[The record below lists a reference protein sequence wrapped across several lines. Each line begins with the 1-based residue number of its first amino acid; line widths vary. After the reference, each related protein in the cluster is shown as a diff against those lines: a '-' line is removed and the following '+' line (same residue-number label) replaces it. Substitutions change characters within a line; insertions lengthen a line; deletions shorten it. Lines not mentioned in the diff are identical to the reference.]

1 MTLMHTHQP
10 TSPSLLSSFYFTFS
24 LVGMFYFYHVCPCDT
39 DTTLSGIRRISPLH
53 SIPYTCGP
61 VGYDVRHILHNPS
74 HEYACLIQFL
84 AHQSHTQ
91 IFGKGKKK
99 KRQRKS
105 KKNCPD
111 SNIDYSTT
119 TAYAHYSSPKQPKQ
133 YSDISLSPFTP
144 THSTQNLS
152 STVTLSIFKANS
164 NLQIPSD
171 KKLYIC
177 N

>member
-1 MTLMHTHQP
+1 
-10 TSPSLLSSFYFTFS
+10 
-24 LVGMFYFYHVCPCDT
+24 MFYFYHVCPCDT

-53 SIPYTCGP
+53 SIPYACGP
-61 VGYDVRHILHNPS
+61 VGYEVRHILHNPS

-91 IFGKGKKK
+91 IFGKGKK
-99 KRQRKS
+99 RQRKS
-105 KKNCPD
+105 QKDCPD

-133 YSDISLSPFTP
+133 YSDISLSPFTATHPP
-144 THSTQNLS
+144 TQPKIYLPQSHFQS
-152 STVTLSIFKANS
+152 SKLIQIFKFQVTKNY
-164 NLQIPSD
+164 ICVI
-171 KKLYIC
+171 KKL